1 MHVGEYNHAVQ
12 MYKKCLMVG
21 LLILING
28 NVINLTF
35 QFYDSHFIFAQTNQ
49 APKAED
55 QKVSVDAN
63 DKVKITLEGND
74 HDKDDKIQ
82 FDIVSDPS
90 HGKLDNFDKSDGT
103 VTYIP
108 EQDYSGDDGFKFK
121 VIDDKGEQSDKAS
134 VEIEVKSTN
143 QAPKAEDQKV
153 SIDAND
159 KVKITLEGND
169 DDKDDKIQF
178 DIVSDPSHGKLDN
191 FDKSDGTVTYI
202 PEQDYSGDDG
212 FKFKVI
218 DDKGEQSDS
227 ADVEIEVKAVTQT
240 DQQATTTT
248 GDETDQQATTTT
260 GDETDQ
266 QATTTTTGDET
277 DQQATT
283 TGNET
288 NTEAENQTTKQL
300 LKNNELSAN
309 NQSPFAYDQDISIHM
324 NEKADITLT
333 GKDDDNDPIQ
343 FAIVSNPTDA
353 SLDNFDTTKGTLTF
367 VPETDYIGNESFAFK
382 VIDDKEGESNVATV
396 SVEVSPLT
404 NDVNMNNLTN
414 QAPKALDQNEATDKN
429 NQLNI
434 TLNGKDDD
442 NDPIQ
447 FAIVSNP
454 TDASLDNFDT
464 TKGTLTFVP
473 ETDYIGNESFA
484 FKVIDD
490 KEVESNVAT
499 VSVEVKENNQTN
511 QAPLAFDQSTNESDS
526 DSHKYVVWSGGEEE
540 DRYIL
545 FARSTDGGK
554 SFSSPLSLSGSSR
567 SNVFNPEVSSSGNNV
582 YVVWQGQS
590 ATGNQ
595 DIFLRKSSDYGASF
609 SAAENI
615 SNDPG
620 GSGNPDI
627 VAVGNDT
634 HVTWEGT
641 TPGNNFVFYT
651 KSDNGSDFGTPQKLG
666 GNQGISYRPEI
677 SVKENIMTSP
687 DSFTYKAVDDMG
699 AESNVA
705 TVDVNPD
712 TNTNGESNL
721 IDNGKS
727 VSIDSAHEVEIT
739 LKAKDKD
746 KDPFQFEIITPP
758 SEGRLFNFDPNSGT
772 VKYIPNE
779 NNEIDINWHNYVSG
793 HDRVLTKNIESS
805 DTPIGKD
812 KGDPFKSR

>member
-35 QFYDSHFIFAQTNQ
+35 QFYDSHFIFAQ
-49 APKAED
+49 
-55 QKVSVDAN
+55 
-63 DKVKITLEGND
+63 
-74 HDKDDKIQ
+74 
-82 FDIVSDPS
+82 
-90 HGKLDNFDKSDGT
+90 
-103 VTYIP
+103 
-108 EQDYSGDDGFKFK
+108 
-121 VIDDKGEQSDKAS
+121 
-134 VEIEVKSTN
+134 TN

-260 GDETDQ
+260 
-266 QATTTTTGDET
+266 TGD
-277 DQQATT
+277 
-283 TGNET
+283 ET

-309 NQSPFAYDQDISIHM
+309 NQSPFAYGQDLSIHM
-324 NEKADITLT
+324 NEKAD
-333 GKDDDNDPIQ
+333 
-343 FAIVSNPTDA
+343 
-353 SLDNFDTTKGTLTF
+353 
-367 VPETDYIGNESFAFK
+367 
-382 VIDDKEGESNVATV
+382 
-396 SVEVSPLT
+396 
-404 NDVNMNNLTN
+404 
-414 QAPKALDQNEATDKN
+414 
-429 NQLNI
+429 I

-545 FARSTDGGK
+545 FARSTDDGK

-651 KSDNGSDFGTPQKLG
+651 KSDNGSDFATPQKLS

-677 SVKENIMTSP
+677 SVKENTITST

-699 AESNVA
+699 A
-705 TVDVNPD
+705 
-712 TNTNGESNL
+712 
-721 IDNGKS
+721 
-727 VSIDSAHEVEIT
+727 
-739 LKAKDKD
+739 
-746 KDPFQFEIITPP
+746 
-758 SEGRLFNFDPNSGT
+758 
-772 VKYIPNE
+772 
-779 NNEIDINWHNYVSG
+779 
-793 HDRVLTKNIESS
+793 
-805 DTPIGKD
+805 
-812 KGDPFKSR
+812 

>member
-12 MYKKCLMVG
+12 MYRKCLMVG
-21 LLILING
+21 LLILISG

-55 QKVSVDAN
+55 QKVSLDAD
-63 DKVKITLEGND
+63 DKVKITLEG
-74 HDKDDKIQ
+74 K
-82 FDIVSDPS
+82 
-90 HGKLDNFDKSDGT
+90 
-103 VTYIP
+103 
-108 EQDYSGDDGFKFK
+108 
-121 VIDDKGEQSDKAS
+121 
-134 VEIEVKSTN
+134 
-143 QAPKAEDQKV
+143 
-153 SIDAND
+153 
-159 KVKITLEGND
+159 D

-202 PEQDYSGDDG
+202 PEQDYSGDDR

-240 DQQATTTT
+240 DQQATRTTGDETDQQATRTTGDETDQQATRTT

-260 GDETDQ
+260 GDET
-266 QATTTTTGDET
+266 
-277 DQQATT
+277 
-283 TGNET
+283 
-288 NTEAENQTTKQL
+288 NTEAENQTTRQL
-300 LKNNELSAN
+300 LKNNESIAN
-309 NQSPFAYDQDISIHM
+309 NQPPFAYDQDLSIHM

-353 SLDNFDTTKGTLTF
+353 SLDNFDATKGTLTF

-382 VIDDKEGESNVATV
+382 VIDDKEVESNVATV

-429 NQLNI
+429 NRLNI

-499 VSVEVKENNQTN
+499 VNVEVNENNQTN

-526 DSHKYVVWSGGEEE
+526 YIHKYVVWSVGEEE

-567 SNVFNPEVSSSGNNV
+567 SNVFNPEVSSNDNNV

-590 ATGNQ
+590 TNGNQ

-620 GSGNPDI
+620 GSGNP
-627 VAVGNDT
+627 
-634 HVTWEGT
+634 
-641 TPGNNFVFYT
+641 
-651 KSDNGSDFGTPQKLG
+651 
-666 GNQGISYRPEI
+666 
-677 SVKENIMTSP
+677 
-687 DSFTYKAVDDMG
+687 
-699 AESNVA
+699 
-705 TVDVNPD
+705 
-712 TNTNGESNL
+712 
-721 IDNGKS
+721 
-727 VSIDSAHEVEIT
+727 
-739 LKAKDKD
+739 
-746 KDPFQFEIITPP
+746 
-758 SEGRLFNFDPNSGT
+758 
-772 VKYIPNE
+772 
-779 NNEIDINWHNYVSG
+779 
-793 HDRVLTKNIESS
+793 
-805 DTPIGKD
+805 
-812 KGDPFKSR
+812 

>member
-1 MHVGEYNHAVQ
+1 MYEDFYKLTNIKNFKVFIYVDRYYYAAH
-12 MYKKCLMVG
+12 MYKKCLILG
-21 LLILING
+21 LLILISG
-28 NVINLTF
+28 NVINFTF
-35 QFYDSHFIFAQTNQ
+35 QFYDGQRIFAQTNQ
-49 APKAED
+49 SPEADD

-63 DKVKITLEGND
+63 DKIKIILEGKD
-74 HDKDDKIQ
+74 DDKDDEIK
-82 FDIVSDPS
+82 FEIVSDPS

-103 VTYIP
+103 VTYSP
-108 EQDYSGDDGFKFK
+108 EEDYSGEDEFKFK
-121 VIDDKGEQSDKAS
+121 VVDDKG
-134 VEIEVKSTN
+134 
-143 QAPKAEDQKV
+143 AE
-153 SIDAND
+153 SN
-159 KVKITLEGND
+159 TG
-169 DDKDDKIQF
+169 
-178 DIVSDPSHGKLDN
+178 
-191 FDKSDGTVTYI
+191 
-202 PEQDYSGDDG
+202 
-212 FKFKVI
+212 
-218 DDKGEQSDS
+218 
-227 ADVEIEVKAVTQT
+227 DVEITVKSVTET
-240 DQQATTTT
+240 NQQSVTTGDETNQQSVTTGDETNQQTTTT
-248 GDETDQQATTTT
+248 GDETNQQTTTT
-260 GDETDQ
+260 GDETNQ
-266 QATTTTTGDET
+266 QTTTTGDET
-277 DQQATT
+277 
-283 TGNET
+283 NM
-288 NTEAENQTTKQL
+288 EAENQTTRQL
-300 LKNNELSAN
+300 LKNNESIAN
-309 NQSPFAYDQDISIHM
+309 NQPPFAYDQDLSIHM
-324 NEKADITLT
+324 NEKADISLT

-343 FAIVSNPTDA
+343 FAIVSDPTDA
-353 SLDNFDTTKGTLTF
+353 SLDKFDTTKGTLTF
-367 VPETDYIGNESFAFK
+367 VPKTDYIGNESFAFK
-382 VIDDKEGESNVATV
+382 VIDDK
-396 SVEVSPLT
+396 
-404 NDVNMNNLTN
+404 
-414 QAPKALDQNEATDKN
+414 
-429 NQLNI
+429 
-434 TLNGKDDD
+434 
-442 NDPIQ
+442 
-447 FAIVSNP
+447 
-454 TDASLDNFDT
+454 
-464 TKGTLTFVP
+464 
-473 ETDYIGNESFA
+473 GN
-484 FKVIDD
+484 
-490 KEVESNVAT
+490 ESNVAT

-511 QAPLAFDQSTNESDS
+511 QAPLAFDQSTNESNS
-526 DSHKYVVWSGGEEE
+526 DIHKYVVWSAGEEE

-545 FARSTDGGK
+545 FARSTDDGK

-567 SNVFNPEVSSSGNNV
+567 SNVFNPEVSSSGNNI

-627 VAVGNDT
+627 AAVGNDT
-634 HVTWEGT
+634 HITWEGT

-746 KDPFQFEIITPP
+746 KDPLQFEIITPP

-805 DTPIGKD
+805 DTPTGKD
-812 KGDPFKSR
+812 NGDPFKSR